1 MSEFLEKIGMTG
13 VEFSLGIALL
23 VVAAALIVLVL
34 FQTGK
39 DQQSGAVSGSVSET
53 YLGKSKTA
61 SKDKKLS
68 IATMI
73 VSILFALV
81 VLAMYFYI
89 AIK

>member
-1 MSEFLEKIGMTG
+1 MTG
-13 VEFSLGIALL
+13 TEIALGIILL
-23 VVAAALIVLVL
+23 VFAVALIVLVL

-53 YLGKSKTA
+53 FLGKSKTA

-73 VSILFALV
+73 VSIVFALI
-81 VLAMYFYI
+81 VLGMYLYI
-89 AIK
+89 AVM

>member
-1 MSEFLEKIGMTG
+1 MTG
-13 VEFSLGIALL
+13 AEIALGIILL
-23 VVAAALIVLVL
+23 VFAVALIVLVL

-53 YLGKSKTA
+53 FLGKSKTA

-73 VSILFALV
+73 VSIVFALI
-81 VLAMYFYI
+81 VLGMYLYI
-89 AIK
+89 AVM